1 MKKILVYS
9 AACLL
14 ALSSCDMDIN
24 DNPNYPNNGDVTP
37 TLVFPSVEN
46 ALAAVPGDA
55 MFTNAGFFAQYFE
68 QRPEANQYN
77 DEAELHFDESSSL
90 FDRCYRTIYAGAMM
104 DIKDVESKT
113 NNKADLFACKVMTAL
128 GMQYM
133 VDACSD
139 APYTEM
145 CQGNANPTPKW
156 DDGKTVYTSVLTAMD
171 EAEAAIP
178 EGTTTLSVTDPM
190 FNGSLDAWKRF
201 ANGLRLRMYMRLIDG
216 GVDVDSYTAK
226 AKALVAENLLPNKDC
241 TFNVYS
247 NAEGQWN
254 PWYAAIRGLKTNN
267 FCAAYPIVSYYSL
280 TNDPRM
286 STTMEANTAAGKYVG
301 QIPGAK
307 TLYKEWTGKDW
318 KNKEVSEIKYGA
330 IAAMPIYIMQ
340 QSEVEFLKA
349 EVELRFN
356 HNADAAKVDYEN
368 AIAADFTSR
377 GIADSNLATFLAGA
391 NVNFAN
397 QATDADKL
405 KVIYMQKWASFFMR
419 NHMEAWSEQRR
430 TDVPAL
436 SSATAKEVFGGST
449 KYKAGDMIN
458 PGLNYYGNN
467 NLCKRMPYPEN
478 ARKYNKN
485 TPAVKTL
492 ADPVFWDVK

>member
-145 CQGNANPTPKW
+145 CQATPILLQ
-156 DDGKTVYTSVLTAMD
+156 S
-171 EAEAAIP
+171 
-178 EGTTTLSVTDPM
+178 GTMVRLS
-190 FNGSLDAWKRF
+190 
-201 ANGLRLRMYMRLIDG
+201 I
-216 GVDVDSYTAK
+216 
-226 AKALVAENLLPNKDC
+226 
-241 TFNVYS
+241 
-247 NAEGQWN
+247 
-254 PWYAAIRGLKTNN
+254 
-267 FCAAYPIVSYYSL
+267 
-280 TNDPRM
+280 
-286 STTMEANTAAGKYVG
+286 
-301 QIPGAK
+301 
-307 TLYKEWTGKDW
+307 
-318 KNKEVSEIKYGA
+318 
-330 IAAMPIYIMQ
+330 
-340 QSEVEFLKA
+340 
-349 EVELRFN
+349 LRF
-356 HNADAAKVDYEN
+356 
-368 AIAADFTSR
+368 
-377 GIADSNLATFLAGA
+377 
-391 NVNFAN
+391 
-397 QATDADKL
+397 
-405 KVIYMQKWASFFMR
+405 
-419 NHMEAWSEQRR
+419 
-430 TDVPAL
+430 
-436 SSATAKEVFGGST
+436 
-449 KYKAGDMIN
+449 
-458 PGLNYYGNN
+458 
-467 NLCKRMPYPEN
+467 
-478 ARKYNKN
+478 
-485 TPAVKTL
+485 
-492 ADPVFWDVK
+492 